1 MAGYETIT
9 TDGRWLWYPLEPAD
23 VAVDIRNRP
32 DVLAVHIR
40 NQADA
45 AMTMVWKG
53 ETDLS
58 RLTNF
63 FEKSAEHV
71 CGPTRY
77 SRLRFVMQEGEP
89 KLFDRLA
96 WKIGDLP
103 EQFKTAEFMRFEC
116 VWGTPP
122 NRENPV
128 LVVFANL
135 DSRGDTLAALQQSV
149 GIHVRPRDYLSKLVD
164 EEITEVVT
172 SSRFFR
178 PERYK
183 RETILG
189 RLRDVRSDVTRYTG
203 LAL

>member
-1 MAGYETIT
+1 
-9 TDGRWLWYPLEPAD
+9 
-23 VAVDIRNRP
+23 
-32 DVLAVHIR
+32 
-40 NQADA
+40 
-45 AMTMVWKG
+45 
-53 ETDLS
+53 
-58 RLTNF
+58 
-63 FEKSAEHV
+63 
-71 CGPTRY
+71 
-77 SRLRFVMQEGEP
+77 MQEGEP
-89 KLFDRLA
+89 KIFDRLA
-96 WKIGDLP
+96 GKIGNLP
-103 EQFKTAEFMRFEC
+103 ELFKTAEFIRFEC
-116 VWGTPP
+116 VWGTSFNP
-122 NRENPV
+122 EIPV

-135 DSRGDTLAALQQSV
+135 DSRGNTPAELQQSV